1 MGPASGGPC
10 LEAARATQGG
20 SLRPISNK
28 PALFLV
34 FSALVALWSVGMPGP
49 AEAQVARMPRQ
60 GGPMAQS
67 VTGFMQLTLGL
78 TALPAFEAT
87 ADAQMN
93 GVDVQE
99 SDVSARIPGWSAL
112 ITLVP
117 TWGMNGVEFGAGYEA
132 TGGEMKLAVDDGG
145 VVEDGEATF
154 TLSDFTIRTGYVRYF
169 GDLDWHPYVLGDVAA
184 AWETMR
190 VAADYENAGDEVG
203 DSKLMTGVIGAGFGS
218 VWEISSGVIGFEARA
233 DYRPFPVRHDFP
245 SPSGRYDLE
254 VSRPLLVKLGFV
266 LAIGRL

>member
-1 MGPASGGPC
+1 MRPK
-10 LEAARATQGG
+10 
-20 SLRPISNK
+20 RPITIIIILLL
-28 PALFLV
+28 ALGAAWSFV
-34 FSALVALWSVGMPGP
+34 FASP

-87 ADAQMN
+87 ADAQKD

-99 SDVSARIPGWSAL
+99 SDVSTHIPGWSAL

-145 VVEDGEATF
+145 VVENGDATF
-154 TLSDFTIRTGYVRYF
+154 TISDFTIRTGYVRYF
-169 GDLDWHPYVLGDVAA
+169 GDLDWHPYVLGDVAV

-190 VAADYENAGDEVG
+190 VAADFENAGDEVG
-203 DSKLMTGVIGAGFGS
+203 DSKLMTGMVGLGFGS
-218 VWEISSGVIGFEARA
+218 VWEISSGVIGFEARV
-233 DYRPFPVRHDFP
+233 DYCPFPARHDFP

>member
-1 MGPASGGPC
+1 MSAIALLVGLVVAWGLVLASPA
-10 LEAARATQGG
+10 A
-20 SLRPISNK
+20 
-28 PALFLV
+28 
-34 FSALVALWSVGMPGP
+34 
-49 AEAQVARMPRQ
+49 AQVARMPRQ
-60 GGPMAQS
+60 GGPMSQS

-87 ADAQMN
+87 ADAQADL
-93 GVDVQE
+93 VDVQE
-99 SDVSARIPGWSAL
+99 SDVAARIPGWSAL

-145 VVEDGEATF
+145 MVERGDATF
-154 TLSDFTIRTGYVRYF
+154 TLSDFALRTGYVRYF
-169 GDLDWHPYVLGDVAA
+169 GDLDWHPYVLGDVAV

-190 VAADYENAGDEVG
+190 VAADYENAGDEIG
-203 DSKLMTGVIGAGFGS
+203 DSKLMTGLVGVGFGS
-218 VWEISSGVIGFEARA
+218 VWEISSGVIGFETRV
-233 DYRPFPVRHDFP
+233 DYWPFPVRHDFP

-254 VSRPLLVKLGFV
+254 VSRPVLVKLGFV